1 MLARGV
7 HFFVLAKSS
16 RRDTTRPPTL
26 SKKTLAEAEEMVFE
40 GGLDEK
46 VERED
51 ENDDDCI
58 SFHEF
63 VESIVAVHES
73 EVEVE
78 ASDLSMHRIA
88 STVHLIDDKAE
99 RRLSF

>member
-1 MLARGV
+1 MRAQGM
-7 HFFVLAKSS
+7 
-16 RRDTTRPPTL
+16 PC
-26 SKKTLAEAEEMVFE
+26 TLAEAEEMVFE
-40 GGLDEK
+40 GGLDER
-46 VERED
+46 VEREEG

-78 ASDLSMHRIA
+78 ASDLSMHRVAATSPSSDSPRAGRAGAGYKVSRIA
-88 STVHLIDDKAE
+88 V
-99 RRLSF
+99 